1 MSPHNPAIQSIEIIR
16 AFLPTQSLLYYKLIH
31 ETHLYIELQMTFFE
45 AIRTVLVK
53 YFVFKGRASR
63 AEYWFWIL
71 FISLYWL
78 VSIIIIDSWL
88 PDFIPEPI
96 PILIQLALFFPTMAV
111 GVRRLLDTGRP
122 GSRFFWPVGVL
133 ILLIGGFWLILFLDG
148 GKFWHFALLIPF
160 VIAFFASMVL
170 NLFWL
175 SLPGDKEINRYGE
188 SARTIRESRNAGL
201 GESNKSNNFFSNT
214 LSLWMA
220 FSIVFILGIFFV
232 ITVVGL

>member
-31 ETHLYIELQMTFFE
+31 ETHLYIELQMTFLE

-111 GVRRLLDTGRP
+111 GVRRLHDTWRP
-122 GSRFFWPVGVL
+122 GARFFWPLVVL
-133 ILLIGGFWLILFLDG
+133 SVLLGGLWLILFSG
-148 GKFWHFALLIPF
+148 VGKFWHF
-160 VIAFFASMVL
+160 
-170 NLFWL
+170 
-175 SLPGDKEINRYGE
+175 
-188 SARTIRESRNAGL
+188 
-201 GESNKSNNFFSNT
+201 T
-214 LSLWMA
+214 LRLHLTL
-220 FSIVFILGIFFV
+220 IVFHR
-232 ITVVGL
+232 

>member
-1 MSPHNPAIQSIEIIR
+1 
-16 AFLPTQSLLYYKLIH
+16 
-31 ETHLYIELQMTFFE
+31 MTFFE
-45 AIRTVLVK
+45 AIRTVLTK

-63 AEYWFWIL
+63 SEYWFWIL

-88 PDFIPEPI
+88 SDFIPDPI
-96 PILIQLALFFPTMAV
+96 LILIQLAIFFPTMSV
-111 GVRRLLDTGRP
+111 GVRRLHDTGRP
-122 GSRFFWPVGVL
+122 GSRFFWPLGAL
-133 ILLIGGFWLILFLDG
+133 ILLIAGFWLILFTG
-148 GKFWHFALLIPF
+148 GGELWHLALLIPF
-160 VIAFFASMVL
+160 VIGFFASVVL

-175 SLPGDKEINRYGE
+175 CLPGDRETNRYGE
-188 SARTIRESRNAGL
+188 SARPIRRNRRTGL
-201 GESNKSNNFFSNT
+201 EESNESNSFFSNT

>member
-1 MSPHNPAIQSIEIIR
+1 
-16 AFLPTQSLLYYKLIH
+16 
-31 ETHLYIELQMTFFE
+31 MTFFE
-45 AIRTVLVK
+45 AIRTALTK

-63 AEYWFWIL
+63 SEYWFWIL

-96 PILIQLALFFPTMAV
+96 LILTQLALFFPTTAV
-111 GVRRLLDTGRP
+111 GVRRLHDTGRP
-122 GSRFFWPVGVL
+122 GSRFFWPFGAL
-133 ILLIGGFWLILFLDG
+133 ILLIGGFWLILFTVG
-148 GKFWHFALLIPF
+148 GELWHLALLIPF
-160 VIAFFASMVL
+160 VIGFFASVVL

-175 SLPGDKEINRYGE
+175 SLPGDSETNQYGE
-188 SARTIRESRNAGL
+188 SARSIRETRSASL
-201 GESNKSNNFFSNT
+201 EESNESNSFFSNT

>member
-1 MSPHNPAIQSIEIIR
+1 
-16 AFLPTQSLLYYKLIH
+16 
-31 ETHLYIELQMTFFE
+31 MTFFE
-45 AIRTVLVK
+45 AIRTVLTK

-63 AEYWFWIL
+63 SEYWFWIL

-88 PDFIPEPI
+88 PNFIPEPI
-96 PILIQLALFFPTMAV
+96 LILIQLALFFPTLAV
-111 GVRRLLDTGRP
+111 GVRRLHDTGRP
-122 GSRFFWPVGVL
+122 GSIFFWPVGVL
-133 ILLIGGFWLILFLDG
+133 ILLIGGFWLILFSGG

-160 VIAFFASMVL
+160 LIAFFTSVVL

-175 SLPGDKEINRYGE
+175 SLPGDKEPNRYGE
-188 SARTIRESRNAGL
+188 SARSIRESRNTSL
-201 GESNKSNNFFSNT
+201 EESNISNNFFSNT

-220 FSIVFILGIFFV
+220 FGIVFILGIFFV

>member
-1 MSPHNPAIQSIEIIR
+1 
-16 AFLPTQSLLYYKLIH
+16 
-31 ETHLYIELQMTFFE
+31 MTFFE
-45 AIRTVLVK
+45 AIRTVLTK

-63 AEYWFWIL
+63 SEYWFWIL

-88 PDFIPEPI
+88 PNFIPEPI
-96 PILIQLALFFPTMAV
+96 LILIQLALFFPTLAV
-111 GVRRLLDTGRP
+111 GVRRLHDTGRP
-122 GSRFFWPVGVL
+122 GSIFFWPVGVL
-133 ILLIGGFWLILFLDG
+133 ILLIGGFWLILFSGG

-160 VIAFFASMVL
+160 LITFFTSVVL

-175 SLPGDKEINRYGE
+175 SLPGDKEPNRYGE
-188 SARTIRESRNAGL
+188 SARSIRESRNTSL
-201 GESNKSNNFFSNT
+201 EESNISNNFFSNT

-220 FSIVFILGIFFV
+220 FGIVFILGIFFV

>member
-1 MSPHNPAIQSIEIIR
+1 
-16 AFLPTQSLLYYKLIH
+16 
-31 ETHLYIELQMTFFE
+31 MTFFE

-63 AEYWFWIL
+63 SEYWFWIL

-78 VSIIIIDSWL
+78 ISIIVIDSWL
-88 PDFIPEPI
+88 PDFIPEVI
-96 PILIQLALFFPTMAV
+96 LILIQLAIFLPTMAV
-111 GVRRLLDTGRP
+111 GVRRLHDTGRP

-133 ILLIGGFWLILFLDG
+133 ILLIGGFWLILFTGDVEL
-148 GKFWHFALLIPF
+148 WHFALLIPF
-160 VIAFFASMVL
+160 VLAFFASVAL

-175 SLPGDKEINRYGE
+175 CLPGDRETNRYGE
-188 SARTIRESRNAGL
+188 SARSIWESRSASL
-201 GESNKSNNFFSNT
+201 GESNKSNSFFSNT
-214 LSLWMA
+214 LSLWIS

>member
-1 MSPHNPAIQSIEIIR
+1 
-16 AFLPTQSLLYYKLIH
+16 
-31 ETHLYIELQMTFFE
+31 MTFFE
-45 AIRTVLVK
+45 AIRTVLTK

-63 AEYWFWIL
+63 SEYWFWIL

-96 PILIQLALFFPTMAV
+96 LILIQLALFFPTLAV
-111 GVRRLLDTGRP
+111 GVRRLHDTGRP
-122 GSRFFWPVGVL
+122 GSIFFWPVGVL
-133 ILLIGGFWLILFLDG
+133 ILLIGGFWLILFSGG

-160 VIAFFASMVL
+160 LIAFFTSVVL

-175 SLPGDKEINRYGE
+175 SLPGDKEPNRYGE
-188 SARTIRESRNAGL
+188 SARSIRESRNTSL
-201 GESNKSNNFFSNT
+201 EESNISNNFFSNT

-220 FSIVFILGIFFV
+220 FGIVFILGIFFV